1 MNNNTLTQQTKKV
14 TPGIRISL
22 RGEDFIVTNRERD
35 IIDVEGISELV
46 YGQSFKFDLRLEKN
60 YKVIQ
65 PEETELKADTSTH
78 YRQTKLFLETTF
90 RNSSHYSE
98 HIEIA
103 HKAAIRGASY
113 QYESTIKALK
123 LPQPKILIA
132 DAVGLGKT
140 VQVGIFLA
148 ELIRRGKGKKVLVV
162 TPKSILAQ
170 FQQEIWARF
179 AIPLVR
185 LDSQGIAKIK
195 TEIPSNKN
203 PFDYYDKVIVS
214 IDTLKNNA
222 KFRHYLERVKW
233 DVVAIDECH
242 TVANVASQRG
252 GLAKFLSERTEAMV
266 LTSATPHN
274 GKRENFANLIGML
287 DPTAIPFNGEFT
299 KEDIQPLY
307 VRRFKKDIEDE
318 VGDAFRDRVTIK
330 IDCPLN
336 QDEEEALRIIQDFKK
351 VAQEDSDGNHNFG
364 ALLFSIGL
372 FKAYMSSPKACL
384 ETIIKRIEKN
394 VDEEGVIEHLEELR
408 EVLQKIVDE
417 KSDSKYNQLKFKLD
431 QMGWKGRKND
441 ERIIIFAERRA
452 TLNELEKNLTEDF
465 GLKPKAV
472 VQFNGS
478 LTDTQQQDIL
488 EDFSKEDSEIRLFL
502 ASDAGS
508 QGVNLHYFCN
518 QMFNYDIPWSIITL
532 DQRNGR
538 IDRFGQTETP
548 FIYYLISDSKSED
561 VQGDIRIVEKLKEKE
576 EEVHKSLGDAGSVM
590 GFYDQQQEIKL
601 VEKALAT
608 GDATILDAKE
618 EDAID
623 DDWLTG
629 LMEDSA
635 TTKAS
640 YKIYEGF
647 ASFYQDDF
655 SYYATLI
662 DELKAEDERLIPRI
676 TIDRED
682 KVVEIEQFEELSSKG
697 VLYDMPKEA
706 FPKKN
711 ETFNLTT
718 DPEIVEQ
725 AIIRARKKQNEWPNF
740 QLLYD
745 LNPIAK
751 WMQYKLLGQ
760 VDRGKALVAR
770 LREPLP
776 KNTAWFVFQGITSN
790 QQGKPIFSKTYVIGK
805 SFDGVSVGSLEDFEE
820 FLNQFRL
827 KDTLPELET
836 TAAQLEQIKDLLP
849 EAVKSAKQFYDFKI
863 QGGLEDEMEE
873 KLETYQNK
881 LKTWLT
887 ASEAQMEI
895 KFGDEDAGGS
905 SFHKKKR
912 QREVNY
918 VKEQMDEF
926 YNEFFQLENEPFLRV
941 LAVFYNA

>member
-1 MNNNTLTQQTKKV
+1 MNNDTLTQQTKKV

-60 YKVIQ
+60 HKVIK

-287 DPTAIPFNGEFT
+287 DPTAIPFDGEFT

-318 VGDAFRDRVTIK
+318 VGDAFRDRITNK
-330 IDCPLN
+330 IECPLH

-351 VAQEDSDGNHNFG
+351 VAQEESDGNHNFG

-384 ETIIKRIEKN
+384 ETVIKRIEKN
-394 VDEEGVIEHLEELR
+394 VDEENVLEHLDDLR
-408 EVLQKIVDE
+408 EILQKIVDE

-431 QMGWKGRKND
+431 QMGWKGKKND
-441 ERIIIFAERRA
+441 ERVIIFAERRA

-465 GLKPKAV
+465 GLKQKAV

-538 IDRFGQTETP
+538 IDRFGQKHTP
-548 FIYYLISDSKSED
+548 FIYYLISDSKSKD

-590 GFYDQQQEIKL
+590 GFYDQQQETKL
-601 VEKALAT
+601 VEKALAS
-608 GDATILDAKE
+608 GDASVLDTKD

-623 DDWLTG
+623 DDWLAG
-629 LMEDSA
+629 LTEDSA
-635 TTKAS
+635 ATRAS
-640 YKIYEGF
+640 YKIDEGF

-676 TIDRED
+676 TIDRDD

-718 DPEIVEQ
+718 NPEIVEQ

-760 VDRGKALVAR
+760 VDRGKALVAK

-805 SFDGVSVGSLEDFEE
+805 SFDGLSVGSLEDFEE

-836 TAAQLEQIKDLLP
+836 TAAQLNQIKDLLP

-863 QGGLEDEMEE
+863 QGGLEDEKEE
-873 KLETYQNK
+873 QLEIYQKKLEK
-881 LKTWLT
+881 WLT
-887 ASEAQMEI
+887 ASELQMEI
-895 KFGDEDAGGS
+895 KFGEEDAGIS
-905 SFHKKKR
+905 SAHKKKR
-912 QREVNY
+912 QKEVNF
-918 VKEQMDEF
+918 VKSQMDTF
-926 YNEFFQLENEPFLRV
+926 YNEYFQLENEPFLRV